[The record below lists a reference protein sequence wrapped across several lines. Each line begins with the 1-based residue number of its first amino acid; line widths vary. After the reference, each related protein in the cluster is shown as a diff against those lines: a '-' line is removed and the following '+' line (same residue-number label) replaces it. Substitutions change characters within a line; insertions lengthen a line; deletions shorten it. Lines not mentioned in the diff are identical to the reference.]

1 VTEVAKILQLVEQGA
16 LSAAEADEILAA
28 LNAGAAAA
36 VSASQWPDQPSG
48 DSAAAGQ
55 SATGA
60 GQPRHLR
67 IEITDHGRQV
77 VNLRVPINIASL
89 AAGLVPGLPDAEAER
104 IRASIRAGMRGPI
117 VDVGTDDG
125 ERVLIISE

>member
-1 VTEVAKILQLVEQGA
+1 VADVEKILQLVEQGA

-28 LNAGAAAA
+28 LDAGEHKAPA
-36 VSASQWPDQPSG
+36 
-48 DSAAAGQ
+48 
-55 SATGA
+55 A

-67 IEITDHGRQV
+67 IEITDHGRRV

-89 AAGLVPGLPDAEAER
+89 AAGLVPGLPEAEAER
-104 IRASIRAGMRGPI
+104 IRASIRSGMRGPI

>member
-1 VTEVAKILQLVEQGA
+1 MADVDKILRLVEQGA

-28 LNAGAAAA
+28 LNAAEPAGA
-36 VSASQWPDQPSG
+36 SAERTASG
-48 DSAAAGQ
+48 SSAGDRSAPAG
-55 SATGA
+55 S
-60 GQPRHLR
+60 QPRHLR
-67 IEITDHGRQV
+67 IEITDHGQRV

-89 AAGLVPGLPDAEAER
+89 AAGLVPGLPEAEAER
-104 IRASIRAGMRGPI
+104 IRASIRSGMRGPI

>member
-1 VTEVAKILQLVEQGA
+1 MVDVAKILRLVEEGV
-16 LSAAEADEILAA
+16 LSAAEADDLLAA
-28 LNAGAAAA
+28 LDTAPPAGRPPAD
-36 VSASQWPDQPSG
+36 ASDRPEQAG
-48 DSAAAGQ
+48 DR
-55 SATGA
+55 
-60 GQPRHLR
+60 PRHLR
-67 IEITDHGRQV
+67 IEITDHGRRV

-117 VDVGTDDG
+117 VDVGAEDG